1 MKQSTVSY
9 FRYELLILLKKEE
22 GISKR
27 GISQVQKVNASAR
40 KTNACMENGLSGF
53 FECLTRQVTRKN
65 KAAPRTSNMD
75 EE

>member
-27 GISQVQKVNASAR
+27 GISQVQKVNASA
-40 KTNACMENGLSGF
+40 
-53 FECLTRQVTRKN
+53 
-65 KAAPRTSNMD
+65 
-75 EE
+75 